1 MSDSAGK
8 YKVVVIQRNGAHYIR
23 AVYDTLEEAEARQ
36 VELRKRIPYVS
47 KIIVEYDENY
57 VPHVPPKRRALR

>member
-1 MSDSAGK
+1 MSGK

-23 AVYDTLEEAEARQ
+23 AVYDTLEEAEERKTQ
-36 VELRKRIPYVS
+36 LEKRIPYIS